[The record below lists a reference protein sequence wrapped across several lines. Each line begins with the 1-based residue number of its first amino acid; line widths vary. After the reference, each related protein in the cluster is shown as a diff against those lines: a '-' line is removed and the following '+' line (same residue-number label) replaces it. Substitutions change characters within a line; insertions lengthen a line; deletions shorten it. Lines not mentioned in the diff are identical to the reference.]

1 VRKRPPGPPGDNG
14 CLTRG
19 LHPIFL
25 LFAAVQ
31 YGVGGDCGGTNDA
44 SVPDAGGPVDSGQLD
59 AGRLDAGPPD
69 SGQESDAATA
79 DAGHGGGGG
88 SDAGV
93 DAGDP
98 CAPLRFVQA
107 VPGTSMYQVM
117 RNTNRQSWT
126 INLTPGNFLIA
137 MAYFGQ
143 GPGGGGTPDA
153 STAPNMIV
161 QVSDNAMNAYSAGPF
176 IENGASHYSALQIF
190 FAANVTGGATTV
202 TVTADAGTPLNYF
215 TGLLLEEYAGIA
227 STAPVDFS
235 TVEVGSTPTLSI
247 TAGAGVATAACDMVL
262 SAFTDGN
269 VPGEPIDAG
278 SGWTFRSTD
287 LWDPG
292 ACFDDGPRWAPA
304 KTISSGT
311 IAVETNAPS
320 NTWVATQIAFRSA
333 ASAAT
338 PQPTLLAFSTLP
350 QTLDAGTCS
359 TAVTVGTGEGGVAV
373 PTGLGV
379 WVNLSG
385 NNPATFF
392 VDPACRFPADRVFVG
407 AGTHSVSF
415 YFEGG
420 GSGALTLS
428 AAAAGFST
436 ITQVETLR

>member
-1 VRKRPPGPPGDNG
+1 
-14 CLTRG
+14 
-19 LHPIFL
+19 

-31 YGVGGDCGGTNDA
+31 YGVGGDCGGTSALVDAGANDA
-44 SVPDAGGPVDSGQLD
+44 SVSDAGGPVDSGQLD
-59 AGRLDAGPPD
+59 AGAPDAGPPD
-69 SGQESDAATA
+69 SGEGRDAATA
-79 DAGHGGGGG
+79 DAGHGTSDGGD
-88 SDAGV
+88 SGV

-117 RNTNRQSWT
+117 RNTNTQSWT
-126 INLTPGNFLIA
+126 LNLTPGDFLIA

-153 STAPNMIV
+153 STAPNMLV
-161 QVSDNAMNAYSAGPF
+161 QVSDNALNVYSAGPF
-176 IENGASHYSALQIF
+176 IENGTSHYSALQIF

-235 TVEVGSTPTLSI
+235 AVEVGSTPTLSI

-262 SAFTDGN
+262 SAFTDGD
-269 VPGEPIDAG
+269 VPGEPINAG
-278 SGWTFRSTD
+278 SGWSFRSTD

-292 ACFDDGPRWAPA
+292 ACLDDGPRWAPA
-304 KTISSGT
+304 NTLSSGT

-320 NTWVATQIAFRSA
+320 NTWVATQMAFRSS
-333 ASAAT
+333 ASGAT

-359 TAVTVGTGEGGVAV
+359 TTVTVGTGEGGVAV

-385 NNPATFF
+385 SSPTTFF
-392 VDPACRFPADRVFVG
+392 VDPACRYPTNRVYLG
-407 AGTHSVSF
+407 AGTNSVSF
-415 YFEGG
+415 SFEAGAP
-420 GSGALTLS
+420 GALTLF

-436 ITQVETLR
+436 ITQVETVH